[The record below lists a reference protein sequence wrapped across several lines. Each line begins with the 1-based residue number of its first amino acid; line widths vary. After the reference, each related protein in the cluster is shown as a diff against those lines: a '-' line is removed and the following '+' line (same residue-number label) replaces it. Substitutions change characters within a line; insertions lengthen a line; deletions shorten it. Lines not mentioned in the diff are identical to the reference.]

1 MDEADIINLLRRDN
15 EFMEV
20 ARGINSQV
28 PPDCSWCI
36 FSGFVRNKVWDYIH
50 GNTTPTRASDIDVA
64 LYMPGDNTMAI
75 NVKQKLEEL
84 YPTYSW
90 DVSNFAYSHTEH
102 NDSPYV
108 NLIDGLS
115 KELETITSVGLTLRL
130 DGSLVII
137 APHDIGDLVK
147 CIIRPTPIIY
157 ANPEKRQLIV
167 DRISRKHMLEKW
179 PKLQVII

>member
-1 MDEADIINLLRRDN
+1 
-15 EFMEV
+15 
-20 ARGINSQV
+20 
-28 PPDCSWCI
+28 
-36 FSGFVRNKVWDYIH
+36 
-50 GNTTPTRASDIDVA
+50 
-64 LYMPGDNTMAI
+64 MPGDNTMAI

-90 DVSNFAYSHTEH
+90 DVSNFAYSHTEN

-108 NLIDGLS
+108 NLIDGLN
-115 KELETITSVGLTLRL
+115 KELETITSVGLTLRS
-130 DGSLVII
+130 DGSLAII
-137 APHDIGDLVK
+137 APHDISDLVK

-167 DRISRKHMLEKW
+167 DRISRKRMLEKW